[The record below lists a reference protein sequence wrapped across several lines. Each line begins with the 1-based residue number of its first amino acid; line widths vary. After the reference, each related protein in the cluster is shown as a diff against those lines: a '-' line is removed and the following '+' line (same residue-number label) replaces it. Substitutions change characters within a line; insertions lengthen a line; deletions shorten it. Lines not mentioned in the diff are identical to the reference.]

1 MVNYSLFATSKL
13 WQKSYKIICG
23 QRKLVEIYELQIDAI
38 KLQ

>member
-1 MVNYSLFATSKL
+1 MVNYSRFVTSKI
-13 WQKSYKIICG
+13 WQKSCEIICG